1 MIDFDLDGIQMDADG
16 EYKYKI
22 FVQSITDLNATSK
35 QMQGELETVMRVM
48 LNCPKVKRDPN

>member
-1 MIDFDLDGIQMDADG
+1 MDADG